1 MMTKANVFMEGFM
14 NKLRADDF
22 KKDNQPN
29 IGPDIN
35 AEFITE
41 QLSSY
46 VNLLNSGILEKTTF
60 KK

>member
-1 MMTKANVFMEGFM
+1 MMTKANVFMDGFM
-14 NKLRADDF
+14 SKLRADGF

-35 AEFITE
+35 AEFVTE